1 MPATYEPIASQT
13 LGTAA
18 ASVSFSSISGTFTD
32 LLLVCMVRG
41 TTTGTFNFN
50 TYVRIQVNGDT
61 GTNYSATQIY
71 SRSSAGSWS
80 ALSLRSTN
88 ETAYSLGPAPDS
100 QHAADIFGPQR
111 VHFMSYA
118 NTNVNKT
125 VLAESGYSSNLTN
138 HDGPRRDVGLWRNTA
153 AITSMSISLTTGN
166 LAVGCTFSLFG
177 LKAA

>member
-1 MPATYEPIASQT
+1 
-13 LGTAA
+13 
-18 ASVSFSSISGTFTD
+18 
-32 LLLVCMVRG
+32 
-41 TTTGTFNFN
+41 
-50 TYVRIQVNGDT
+50 
-61 GTNYSATQIY
+61 
-71 SRSSAGSWS
+71 
-80 ALSLRSTN
+80 
-88 ETAYSLGPAPDS
+88 
-100 QHAADIFGPQR
+100 
-111 VHFMSYA
+111 MSYA